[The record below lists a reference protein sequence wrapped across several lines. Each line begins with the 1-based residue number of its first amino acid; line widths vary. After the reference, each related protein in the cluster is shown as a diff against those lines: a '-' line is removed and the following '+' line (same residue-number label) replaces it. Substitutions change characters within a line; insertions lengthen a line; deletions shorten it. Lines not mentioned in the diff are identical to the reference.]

1 MKYAEFINGNDN
13 FQYSINLNYDL
24 MNDDK
29 IDCYIPTK
37 KSIEILND
45 YLLSTVS
52 DNKDNATVLVG
63 PYGKGKSHLL
73 LILIAILYGS
83 DKNKTLNKLVD
94 KIKVIDKKAGELT
107 KEVLKNKKYLPLI
120 INFNSRDLN
129 QAFLI
134 ALKNALLLAG
144 LEGILPNTYFNSAID
159 TINNWKDHPNK
170 QMINMVEKLVQDKCG
185 LTLKK
190 FIDTLKFYNEDNYK
204 IFTDIFKEVTLGI
217 EFNPMTNSDIVKLIE
232 ETNLKLCEKYNYDG
246 IIIVFDE
253 FSKFIESS
261 ETINNSKDLKV
272 IQDIAE
278 LSSRSK
284 VPKLQIVCIT
294 HKPIDEYIAQ
304 IPKNKIDGW
313 RTIEGRF
320 TEKLFIA
327 SAQQNYELI
336 ANAIIKRRNK
346 FSQYLNENKDRL
358 NELTN
363 ECYRLFNGLYKSD
376 DYEKDIVKNCFPLHP
391 YTTYSLPIV
400 SEKVAQNERTLFTY
414 LSKNEHNA
422 LIEFINENNGELE
435 LVTLD
440 KLYDYF
446 EGLLK
451 KDAYNKSV
459 YNVWVQANT
468 ALKIVYSELERK
480 IIKSLSIIYVVNQ
493 SDILTP
499 NEYTIK
505 HSLQESD
512 KEIDSAIE
520 ALIQSGILLL
530 RKGSETLDFLPIS
543 SVNVRK
549 KIDDIAEA
557 NFKQVKYSKVYS
569 EIIDLG
575 FTLPKKYNYNYK
587 ITRFFKKIFMTSD
600 ELIAYS
606 SVQQVVDDYRSDG
619 VIINLIYT
627 HTDEIY
633 EVKKWINEKNDKRI
647 IIVIPNKELD
657 NDTSDLLS
665 QYEATKFLKED
676 EEFLKQDKAIKT
688 QLELLEEDIENKLV
702 EYIVNSY
709 DIDSENCTLNI
720 VEKQYK
726 FINSVKLSG
735 ILSDICQE
743 YFYNTPVINNELINK
758 NTISA
763 PINKARDL
771 IINMLLNNSYDDFD
785 YNKNSAECTL
795 FRATIVN
802 LGLLDD
808 NNNGNLIIDEIK
820 NYVNQ
825 SETNELFFST
835 LYDRLISKEYGIGMR
850 KGTIPIYLAYVLKDY
865 KEDAIL
871 YLKSGRSKKE
881 IILDSKL
888 LSNINENPQ
897 KYCLKIEKGS
907 VEKNEF
913 ISQLSEMFLQYTN
926 ISTTNKFI
934 NITHGMKAWLES
946 LNGVAKNHK
955 IDIETNENIPGEYLK
970 FKDKFMKYELNYRDF
985 IFNEIKKIFNCNDYE
1000 ELINKLKKYK
1010 NYYDSYE
1017 LKVKEF
1023 VIKKTNELFNKRSS
1037 GNLCGNIKMWFENID
1052 ENKKSH
1058 LYNTVTNEFIRLVY
1072 SLDSNEVNTINRLSK
1087 IVTGVFIEDWNDN
1100 TFSKYL
1106 TGLEEII
1113 STILNYEVECED
1125 DSSVIKI
1132 VLCDSNNKTI
1142 EKTFSKAKVS
1152 DTGSMMLNAIDEAI
1166 EEFGESVDDNE
1177 KRNII
1182 MNILERY
1189 I

>member
-29 IDCYIPTK
+29 INCYIPTK
-37 KSIEILND
+37 KSIEILNE

-73 LILIAILYGS
+73 LILIALLYGS

-94 KIKVIDKKAGELT
+94 KIKVIDKKAGELS
-107 KEVLKNKKYLPLI
+107 KEVLQNKRYLPLI
-120 INFNSRDLN
+120 INFNSRDLK

-134 ALKNALLLAG
+134 ALKNALSFAG
-144 LEGILPNTYFNSAID
+144 LEGILPNTYFDSAID
-159 TINNWKDHPNK
+159 TIDNWENHQNK
-170 QMINMVEKLVQDKCG
+170 QMINMVENLVQDKCG

-190 FIDTLKFYNEDNYK
+190 YKDTLKSYNEDSYK

-232 ETNLKLCEKYNYDG
+232 ETNLILCEKYNYDG

-261 ETINNSKDLKV
+261 ETINNSKDLKI

-278 LSSRSK
+278 LASRSK

-294 HKPIDEYIAQ
+294 HKTIDEYIAQ

-320 TEKLFIA
+320 TEKLFVA

-346 FSQYLNENKDRL
+346 FNQYLNENKERL

-363 ECYRLFNGLYKSD
+363 ECYRLFNGLYKTD
-376 DYEKDIVKNCFPLHP
+376 DYYKEIVKNCFPLHP

-414 LSKNEHNA
+414 LSKNEHNS

-451 KDAYNKSV
+451 KDIYNKSV
-459 YNVWVQANT
+459 YNIWIQANT

-480 IIKSLSIIYVVNQ
+480 IIKVLAIIYVVNQ
-493 SDILTP
+493 NDILTP

-530 RKGSETLDFLPIS
+530 RRGSETLDFLPIS

-549 KIDDIAEA
+549 KIENIAEA
-557 NFKQVKYSKVYS
+557 NFKQVKYSKLYS
-569 EIIDLG
+569 EIIDFG
-575 FTLPKKYNYNYK
+575 FALPKKYNYDYK
-587 ITRFFKKIFMTSD
+587 ITRFFRKIFMTSD

-606 SVQQVVDDYRSDG
+606 SVHQLIDDYGSDG

-633 EVKKWINEKNDKRI
+633 EVKKWIVEKDDKRI
-647 IIVIPNKELD
+647 IVVIPNKELD
-657 NDTSDLLS
+657 DSTINLLS
-665 QYEATKFLKED
+665 QYEATRFLKKD
-676 EEFLKQDKAIKT
+676 DEFLKQDRAIQT
-688 QLELLEEDIENKLV
+688 QLELLGEDIENKLV

-709 DIDSENCTLNI
+709 DINSENCTLNI
-720 VEKQYK
+720 VGHEYK

-735 ILSDICQE
+735 ILSDICQK
-743 YFYNTPVINNELINK
+743 YFYNTPIINNELINK
-758 NTISA
+758 NTISV

-771 IINMLLNNSYDDFD
+771 IINMLLNNSYENFD

-795 FRATIVN
+795 FRATIVKH
-802 LGLLDD
+802 GLLDK
-808 NNNGNLIIDEIK
+808 NNDGNLIVNEIK
-820 NYVNQ
+820 NYINE
-825 SETNELFFST
+825 SEANELSFT
-835 LYDRLISKEYGIGMR
+835 ILYDRLISKEYGIGMR
-850 KGTIPIYLAYVLKDY
+850 KGTIPIYLAYALKDY

-907 VEKNEF
+907 VEKNEY

-926 ISTTNKFI
+926 TATPNKFI
-934 NITHGMKAWLES
+934 NITHGMKAWFES

-955 IDIETNENIPGEYLK
+955 IDIETNEYIPEKYLK
-970 FKDKFMKYELNYRDF
+970 FKDRFMKYELNYRDF
-985 IFNEIKKIFNCNDYE
+985 IFNEIKKIFNCNDYV
-1000 ELINKLKKYK
+1000 ELINELKKYK
-1010 NYYDSYE
+1010 SHYDSYE
-1017 LKVKEF
+1017 LKVKDF
-1023 VIKKTNELFNKRSS
+1023 VIRKTNELFNKKSC
-1037 GNLCGNIKMWFENID
+1037 GNLCSNIKVWYENID
-1052 ENKKSH
+1052 DNKKSH
-1058 LYNTVTNEFIRLVY
+1058 LYNTVTNEFIRLVS
-1072 SLDSNEVNTINRLSK
+1072 SLDSNEISAINRLSK
-1087 IVTGVFIEDWNDN
+1087 IVTGVFIEDWNDD
-1100 TFSKYL
+1100 TFNDYI
-1106 TGLEEII
+1106 TGLEQII
-1113 STILNYEVECED
+1113 NTILNYEIACED

-1132 VLCDSNNKTI
+1132 VLSDKDNKTI
-1142 EKTFSKAKVS
+1142 EKTFNKAKIS
-1152 DTGSMMLNAIDEAI
+1152 ETGSMMLNAIDEAI
-1166 EEFGESVDDNE
+1166 EEFGESIDDNE